1 MQFLP
6 QPSLPPRRQS
16 CRRML
21 TGEAKQGVWE
31 AGPIL
36 LPLVPGN
43 ESACIRWGTRKT
55 KGISIALQRSRPPST
70 PQKPKIRKS
79 VAKPRHVSRR
89 GLKRRRFVLKE
100 LVGPLTHEAPP
111 ALGMAAKPA
120 WVPSL
125 DAKYGTAR
133 KSCQEKISKEPQN
146 IRCGVSNSSIGSGG
160 CAERPQRS
168 FPRGTVATVLFKA
181 TGLN

>member
-1 MQFLP
+1 
-6 QPSLPPRRQS
+6 
-16 CRRML
+16 ML

-89 GLKRRRFVLKE
+89 GLKRRRFVLKDWLARSLMRRRRRWE
-100 LVGPLTHEAPP
+100 WRPSPHGFRVWTRSMGRRGKVVKKKSARNHKIFGAACRTRLLVVVVARNGHNVVFL
-111 ALGMAAKPA
+111 AAR
-120 WVPSL
+120 L
-125 DAKYGTAR
+125 QL
-133 KSCQEKISKEPQN
+133 CFSKQ
-146 IRCGVSNSSIGSGG
+146 
-160 CAERPQRS
+160 QD
-168 FPRGTVATVLFKA
+168 
-181 TGLN
+181 